1 MKTAAVVLLVSIAAV
16 AQTYSGSF
24 LNLYSPITGTE
35 QGDFEFSMN
44 HRFFG
49 AALKNDP
56 MDTFFGLDS
65 GANVRFGMR
74 YYAGNDFYMGV
85 SHERLG
91 NNNSVN
97 AGWSILPSPNLTVGI
112 ETGYSSIKPAG
123 DADREGG
130 IMAAGCVS
138 FSFLNGKLRPV
149 FNYAFDGY
157 RENNGAGF
165 GIDFQA
171 AERLAFF
178 GEYYP
183 ASDEGQEDDC
193 FGMGARYNT
202 WGHQFLLGL
211 TNSPGIG
218 VQEQLAGSYTQDLSF
233 ALSIR
238 RLF

>member
-1 MKTAAVVLLVSIAAV
+1 MKTIIIILAVALAAA
-16 AQTYSGSF
+16 AQTYNGSF
-24 LNLYSPITGTE
+24 LNLYSPISGTS

-56 MDTFFGLDS
+56 LDSFFGLDS

-74 YYAGNDFYMGV
+74 YYAREEFYLGV
-85 SHERLG
+85 SHARLG
-91 NNNSVN
+91 NTNSIN
-97 AGWSILPSPNLTVGI
+97 AGWSTSPAANLNIGI
-112 ETGYSSIKPAG
+112 EGGYSSVKPSSSQ
-123 DADREGG
+123 DREGG
-130 IMAAGCVS
+130 IMATGS
-138 FSFLNGKLRPV
+138 ISLSFLQGKLRPV

-165 GIDFQA
+165 GIEFQA
-171 AERLAFF
+171 AERLALF

-183 ASDEGQEDDC
+183 AAADGAVEDC
-193 FGMGARYNT
+193 FGMGFRYNT

-211 TNSPGIG
+211 TNSSGIG
-218 VQEQLAGSYTQDLSF
+218 IYEQLAGSYTQDLSF